1 MLSHWFGTYQIHRA
15 SAICLS
21 LSLQQGDHRC
31 TVLCPASRWVLG
43 TKLRSSCLLCL
54 KYLVN
59 SAISSGLDFA
69 FIPFCLLQESTE
81 GPRNSKGHSGKASL
95 VLLGT
100 PSPFLF
106 RGGWNVVT
114 ICSLSFPSA
123 PNSFG
128 FSNKKD
134 LSLTHLIGFPSQLI
148 SWKIIRKQHT
158 RQMKGI

>member
-1 MLSHWFGTYQIHRA
+1 MLSHWFGTYQIHWA
-15 SAICLS
+15 SAICLF
-21 LSLQQGDHRC
+21 LSLQQGDYRC
-31 TVLCPASRWVLG
+31 TVSCPSSRRMLG
-43 TKLRSSCLLCL
+43 TKLRSSCLCL
-54 KYLVN
+54 KYSVN

-69 FIPFCLLQESTE
+69 FILLCLLQKSTE

-106 RGGWNVVT
+106 RGGWSVVT
-114 ICSLSFPSA
+114 ICSLSFPSV

-128 FSNKKD
+128 FSNEQD